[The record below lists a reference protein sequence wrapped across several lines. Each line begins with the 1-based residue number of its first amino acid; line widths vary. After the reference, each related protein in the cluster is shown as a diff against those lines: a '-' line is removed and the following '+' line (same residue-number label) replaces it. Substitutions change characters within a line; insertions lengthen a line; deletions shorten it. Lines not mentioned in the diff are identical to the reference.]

1 MDLIKTNNLKDIFS
15 YVKIDGIW
23 TREGTYDA
31 RIIKEINS
39 TYSWMDVNG
48 KVVMDVGACFGAFSV
63 WASRQKASSII
74 AYEPAIQNYEVLLKN
89 SLESGPVWQEGGT
102 NIEPINKALIDG
114 FAVSIDFYL
123 PKNRNNMGS
132 SSGFIKGGRDKI
144 TVDAVNFL
152 QELHKYKPSV
162 LKIDCEGGEYDI
174 LRIPLPNFVKQVTVE
189 IHLSKKEWREHKST
203 KLIKLFEGWK
213 VHKEPVI
220 WEKNWHTI
228 GAWYRD

>member
-1 MDLIKTNNLKDIFS
+1 MDLIKTNNKKDNFS

-23 TREGTYDA
+23 TREGTYDS
-31 RIIKEINS
+31 RIIKEIKA
-39 TYSWMDVNG
+39 TYSWMDVEG
-48 KVVMDVGACFGAFSV
+48 KVVMDVGGCFGAFSV

-74 AYEPAIQNYEVLLKN
+74 AYEPATQNYEVLLKN
-89 SLESGPVWQEGGT
+89 SLEFP
-102 NIEPINKALIDG
+102 NILPINKALIDG
-114 FAVSIDFYL
+114 FTDSIDFYL
-123 PKNRNNMGS
+123 PKNRNNMGCAS
-132 SSGFIKGGRDKI
+132 AFVKGGREKI
-144 TVDAVNFL
+144 TVNSINFL

-189 IHLSKKEWREHKST
+189 IHLKKIEWRNYKST
-203 KLIKLFEGWK
+203 KLLKLFQGWK

-220 WEKNWHTI
+220 GEKNWHTI

>member
-1 MDLIKTNNLKDIFS
+1 MDLIKTNNKKDIFC
-15 YVKIDGIW
+15 YVKTDGIW
-23 TREGTYDA
+23 TREGTYDS
-31 RIIKEINS
+31 RIIEEIKP
-39 TYSWMDVNG
+39 TYSWMDVEG

-74 AYEPAIQNYEVLLKN
+74 AYEPVIENYEVLLKN
-89 SLESGPVWQEGGT
+89 SLEFP
-102 NIEPINKALIDG
+102 NILPINKALIDG
-114 FAVSIDFYL
+114 FTDSIDFYL
-123 PKNRNNMGS
+123 PKNRNNMGAS
-132 SSGFIKGGRDKI
+132 SAFVKNGREKI

-152 QELHKYKPSV
+152 HELHKYKPSV

-189 IHLSKKEWREHKST
+189 IHLTKKEWRNYKST
-203 KLIKLFEGWK
+203 KLLKLFQGWK

-220 WEKNWHTI
+220 GEKNWHTI